1 MLFNRLKVSGFLSF
15 GAEGIDLEL
24 RPLNVLIG
32 ANGSGKSNLIEAFGV
47 IKGAARSDLT
57 ERLNREELA
66 KEWLHKGK
74 GEARLEAWVNPLS
87 PGPVLQ
93 HELVL
98 REQNGRLELGG
109 ERVLD
114 GGEGPVY
121 DFREGNPLLRIGRGI
136 RADRVRRDQSILT
149 LLVDPEN
156 YPEFSRL
163 EESYR
168 WMQMHRNFDFG
179 HSSRMRDAQSR
190 DIRSDHLMDGGLNLA
205 AVLSQ
210 FPGEARREVVRCLQ
224 HVYEGIVDFRVS
236 TGGSDTRL
244 FVEEK
249 GGLEVPIR
257 RLSDGTLRYLY
268 LLAILLHP
276 DPPPFVVIEE
286 PELGLHPDLIHVI
299 TKLIREASK
308 RMQIVITTHSRQL
321 IDALSEEPEAVV
333 VCEEEDGES
342 RFERL
347 DGERMK
353 VWLERYSLGEL
364 WGKGELGGNRW

>member
-47 IKGAARSDLT
+47 IKWAARNLT
-57 ERLNREELA
+57 EGLNREGLA
-66 KEWLHKGK
+66 KDWLHKGK
-74 GEARLEAWVNPLS
+74 GEARLEVWVNPVN

-109 ERVLD
+109 ERILD
-114 GGEGPVY
+114 GGASPVY
-121 DFREGNPLLRIGRGI
+121 DFQEGNPLLRNGRGI
-136 RADRVRRDQSILT
+136 RADRLRRNESILT
-149 LLVDPEN
+149 HLVDPESF
-156 YPEFSRL
+156 PAFSRL

-168 WMQMHRNFDFG
+168 WMQLHRNFDFG
-179 HSSRMRDAQSR
+179 HLSRMRDAQSR

-224 HVYEGIVDFRVS
+224 VVYEGIVDFRVS
-236 TGGSDTRL
+236 SGGSDIRL
-244 FVEEK
+244 FVEET

-286 PELGLHPDLIHVI
+286 PEMGLHPDLVHVI
-299 TKLIREASK
+299 TKLLRDASS
-308 RMQIVITTHSRQL
+308 RMQIVVTTHSRQL

-333 VCEEEDGES
+333 VCEKEDGET

-353 VWLERYSLGEL
+353 GWLDRYSLGEL